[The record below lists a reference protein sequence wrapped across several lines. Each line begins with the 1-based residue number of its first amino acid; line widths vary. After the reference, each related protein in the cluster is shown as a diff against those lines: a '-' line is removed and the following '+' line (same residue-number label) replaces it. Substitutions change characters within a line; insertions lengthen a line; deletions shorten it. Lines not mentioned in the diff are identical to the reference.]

1 MRLQL
6 MQNSIFKIHV
16 VFCFLDLSA
25 TLIFF
30 FLKFLLVISKIYFL
44 YIYSFWF
51 CRYRVMSSSF
61 NACSYVNW
69 IDLFN
74 VRVMCWHKNC
84 MLGGCIPVFSYWF
97 YLLCSEGSWRI
108 VGGGVL
114 EWEMAGIVGEEA
126 GVGRST
132 EGISSGQRCQSGELL
147 AEWRSSEQVENATPS
162 TSPPY
167 WDTDDDDDGGMCWFS
182 I

>member
-1 MRLQL
+1 MRPQL

-61 NACSYVNW
+61 NACSYVN
-69 IDLFN
+69 
-74 VRVMCWHKNC
+74 
-84 MLGGCIPVFSYWF
+84 
-97 YLLCSEGSWRI
+97 
-108 VGGGVL
+108 
-114 EWEMAGIVGEEA
+114 
-126 GVGRST
+126 
-132 EGISSGQRCQSGELL
+132 
-147 AEWRSSEQVENATPS
+147 
-162 TSPPY
+162 
-167 WDTDDDDDGGMCWFS
+167 
-182 I
+182 